1 MGKKQFQRIFNNFPI
16 AFPLPHMRV
25 AYKVEQTAHGR
36 GKMKTNYQVEKKC
49 WSHIFKPFKML

>member
-1 MGKKQFQRIFNNFPI
+1 MGKNILNVLLNNFPI
-16 AFPLPHMRV
+16 AFPLLHVRV

-49 WSHIFKPFKML
+49 RSHIIQPFKMS